1 MNEIQYYDHA
11 EASAE
16 AEYVSNLE
24 RERDEMLAELLDA
37 LALLLPYA
45 ARAIQ
50 GTTEGQPLLDAARAA
65 IAKAEP
71 KKVPSIH
78 DFDPPF

>member
-1 MNEIQYYDHA
+1 MNEIEYYNHA

-24 RERDEMLAELLDA
+24 RERDELLAALVELL
-37 LALLLPYA
+37 PHA
-45 ARAIQ
+45 ARVIQ

-65 IAKAEP
+65 IANAEP

>member
-24 RERDEMLAELLDA
+24 RERDELLDA
-37 LALLLPYA
+37 LVLLLPYA

-78 DFDPPF
+78 DFNPPF